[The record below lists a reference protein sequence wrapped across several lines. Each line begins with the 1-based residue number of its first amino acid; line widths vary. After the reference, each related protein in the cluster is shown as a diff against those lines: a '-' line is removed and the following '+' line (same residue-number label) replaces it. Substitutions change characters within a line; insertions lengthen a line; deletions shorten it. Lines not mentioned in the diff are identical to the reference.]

1 MKSVTDEHV
10 KHRSEKSLIVVT
22 LICGICVYLWPSL
35 VLCYV
40 AISKP
45 VLFCERWLT
54 SPWLLIRLQRIDLT
68 VALRYLREK
77 LGYKQRWNVIERSP
91 CALGTYGLVKS

>member
-10 KHRSEKSLIVVT
+10 KHRSEKRLTVVS
-22 LICGICVYLWPSL
+22 LICGICVYLWPIL

-68 VALRYLREK
+68 VARRYRRETS
-77 LGYKQRWNVIERSP
+77 G
-91 CALGTYGLVKS
+91 